1 MTRLTALAL
10 RDGSRRAAQRARLAG
25 ILLVSLSTLVFG
37 FGNALAKY
45 LTRDY
50 PIGEALA
57 VRAGF
62 ALLLLLPFVSPAGV
76 VAALRANPR
85 LHLLRMLISSIEI
98 AAFYLAVA
106 VLPLANVST
115 FYLSSP
121 ILLTALSAIT
131 LGERVD
137 AARWIALLA
146 GFAGVLV
153 ALRPGADTL
162 SWASLI
168 ALTGAVL
175 YAVFLTITRRLRATN
190 GRVMVA
196 LQIAAL
202 FVAGAVTLPFA
213 WTTPN
218 PAALA
223 LMAGVGLLGMAGYFC
238 INTALQRAPASVIAP
253 FQYLSIVWA
262 IVLGYLTFGDVPDAP
277 TLIGAALIVA
287 AGGFILYRERMERS
301 A

>member
-1 MTRLTALAL
+1 MTRLAAFAVT
-10 RDGSRRAAQRARLAG
+10 DGSPGAAQRSRLLG

-62 ALLLLLPFVSPAGV
+62 ALLLLLQFVSPAGV
-76 VAALRANPR
+76 VAALRANPG
-85 LHLLRMLISSIEI
+85 LHALRMLISSIEI

-121 ILLTALSAIT
+121 ILLTALSAAT

-137 AARWIALLA
+137 AARWAALLA

-175 YAVFLTITRRLRATN
+175 YAVYARRDSGQQQLRRAWAD
-190 GRVMVA
+190 GR
-196 LQIAAL
+196 Q
-202 FVAGAVTLPFA
+202 G
-213 WTTPN
+213 
-218 PAALA
+218 
-223 LMAGVGLLGMAGYFC
+223 C
-238 INTALQRAPASVIAP
+238 R
-253 FQYLSIVWA
+253 
-262 IVLGYLTFGDVPDAP
+262 
-277 TLIGAALIVA
+277 
-287 AGGFILYRERMERS
+287 
-301 A
+301 